1 MSVLE
6 IVKWKAKPN
15 ISDKQMVDAVNKMVP
30 DLKNLNGF
38 INQTLYKDKDDYWI
52 DIYYWDTKEN
62 AHLSN
67 ERMSDKES
75 LKNLLALILPESVSM
90 KILNPLQEAE
100 SST

>member
-15 ISDKQMVDAVNKMVP
+15 VSDKQMVDAVNKMIP

-38 INQTLYKDKDDYWI
+38 INQTLYKGKDDYWI
-52 DIYYWDTKEN
+52 DIYYWDTTEN

-67 ERMSDKES
+67 EQMSGKKS
-75 LKNLLALILPESVSM
+75 LKTLLELILPESISM
-90 KILNPLQEAE
+90 EVLKPLQNGK
-100 SST
+100 SSI